1 VSEGIV
7 YLIGA
12 GPGDPGLITVR
23 GREALT
29 RADVV
34 LYDRLGTEQ
43 LMHLVRPDAELIDVG
58 KAPGR
63 AKLTQDE
70 TTALLVRLGQEGRVV
85 ARLKGG
91 DPFVFGRGAE
101 EAEALVRAGV
111 RVVVVPG
118 VTSAIGAPAAAGIP
132 VTYRGMATAFTV
144 VTGHED
150 PAKDAEQNDW
160 DMLARLPHTL
170 IVLMGMGRL
179 RAIAERLI
187 AAGRPADQPAA
198 AIQWGTTPRQ
208 RSVTATLG
216 TIADRVED
224 EGLGNP
230 AILVFGDVVSREP
243 GLAAA
248 GRGPL
253 AGRSVVVTRA
263 RAQASE
269 LAGAL
274 EALGANVIE
283 MPVIRMQ
290 PTGPTAHAEA
300 ALDAIGD
307 YDVIVLTSAN
317 GVEALAGLM
326 AARGFDAR
334 SLRPEQVVAAVGPAT
349 AAALADHGIRAD
361 IVPERFV
368 AEAMVEALKA
378 HPMDGRRVLIA
389 RALDA
394 RPVIADA
401 LRARGAEVD
410 DVVVYETVAERPS
423 DEVIA
428 QALEADVITF
438 TSSST
443 VTNTLAVL
451 DDAQRARL
459 ATGPR
464 VVSIGPI
471 TSATARDAG
480 LEVAIEAPASD
491 IPALIEAVIGLVDA
505 EQARPPAG

>member
-1 VSEGIV
+1 MDGGMV

-23 GREALT
+23 GHEALM

-34 LYDRLGTEQ
+34 LYDRLGTEA

-58 KAPGR
+58 KAPGQV
-63 AKLTQDE
+63 AMTQDE
-70 TTALLVRLGQEGRVV
+70 TTALLVRLGQQGKVV

-111 RVVVVPG
+111 RVLVVPG
-118 VTSAIGAPAAAGIP
+118 ITSAIGAPSAAGIP
-132 VTYRGMATAFTV
+132 VTYRAMATAFTV

-150 PAKDAEQNDW
+150 PAKDAQQNDW
-160 DMLARLPHTL
+160 DLLAKLPHTL

-179 RAIAERLI
+179 RAISERLI

-208 RSVTATLG
+208 RSVVATLG
-216 TIADRVED
+216 TLPDRVE
-224 EGLGNP
+224 EQGLGNP

-243 GLAAA
+243 GLVAA

-253 AGRSVVVTRA
+253 AGRSIVVTRA
-263 RAQASE
+263 RAQASD
-269 LAGAL
+269 LRGAL
-274 EALGANVIE
+274 EALGATVIE
-283 MPVIRMQ
+283 MPVIRIQ
-290 PTGPTAHAEA
+290 PIA
-300 ALDAIGD
+300 ASTEIESAMDAIAD

-317 GVEALAGLM
+317 GVDALAGLM
-326 AARGFDAR
+326 AARGMDAR
-334 SLRPEQVVAAVGPAT
+334 SLRPGQVVVAVGPGT
-349 AAALADHGIRAD
+349 AAALAAHGIRAD

-368 AEAMVEALKA
+368 GEGVLDALQA
-378 HPMDGRRVLIA
+378 TPMDGRRVLIA
-389 RALDA
+389 RARDA
-394 RPVIADA
+394 RPVVADG
-401 LRARGAEVD
+401 LRGRGAHVD
-410 DVVVYETVAERPS
+410 DVAVYETLPESPAADTIE
-423 DEVIA
+423 A
-428 QALEADVITF
+428 ALCADIITF
-438 TSSST
+438 TAAST

-459 ATGPR
+459 AAGPR

-471 TSATARDAG
+471 TSQAARDAG
-480 LEVAIEAPASD
+480 LDVASEATGSD
-491 IPALIEAVIGLVDA
+491 IPGLIRAVLGAVA
-505 EQARPPAG
+505 AQ

>member
-1 VSEGIV
+1 MSDGIV

-63 AKLTQDE
+63 ARMTQDD

-132 VTYRGMATAFTV
+132 VTYRGLATAFTV

-160 DMLARLPHTL
+160 DMLAGLPHTL

-187 AAGRPADQPAA
+187 GAGRPADQPAA

-216 TIADRVED
+216 TIADRVD
-224 EGLGNP
+224 AEGLGNP
-230 AILVFGDVVSREP
+230 AILVFGDVVSRAP

-253 AGRSVVVTRA
+253 AGRTVVITRA
-263 RAQASE
+263 RAQGSD
-269 LAGAL
+269 LAGQL
-274 EALGANVIE
+274 EALGADVIE
-283 MPVIRMQ
+283 MPVIRIA
-290 PTGPTAHAEA
+290 PAVATPEIDA
-300 ALDAIGD
+300 ALGALGE
-307 YDVIVLTSAN
+307 YDIVVLSSAN
-317 GVEALAGLM
+317 GVDALAGLM
-326 AARGFDAR
+326 AERGMDAR
-334 SLRPEQVVAAVGPAT
+334 SLRADQLVAAVGPAT
-349 AAALADHGIRAD
+349 AAALSRHGIRAD
-361 IVPERFV
+361 VVPARFV
-368 AEAMVEALKA
+368 AEAMVEALEA
-378 HPMDGRRVLIA
+378 VPMEGRRVLIA
-389 RALDA
+389 RAQGA
-394 RPVIADA
+394 RPVVADA
-401 LRARGAEVD
+401 LRARGAVVD
-410 DVVVYETVAERPS
+410 DVVVYETVAERPPA
-423 DEVIA
+423 EVLE
-428 QALEADVITF
+428 QALDADIITF

-459 ATGPR
+459 ASGPL
-464 VVSIGPI
+464 VVTIGPV

-480 LEVAIEAPASD
+480 LTVTTEAEPST
-491 IPALIEAVIGLVDA
+491 IPSLVRAVVNLSTPK
-505 EQARPPAG
+505 ENP